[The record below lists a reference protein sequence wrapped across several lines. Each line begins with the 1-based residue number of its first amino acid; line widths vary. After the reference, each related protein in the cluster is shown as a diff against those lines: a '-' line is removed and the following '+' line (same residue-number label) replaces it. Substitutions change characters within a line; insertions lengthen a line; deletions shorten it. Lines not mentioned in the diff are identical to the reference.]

1 MPMRPFARETE
12 AALAGCDGAAFRLTT
27 GWVYQMMLL
36 AIACIDG
43 FTMTLLRVNRTDQ
56 PAAAS
61 VATRHGR
68 ALLLRAR
75 ELRGELSLAAAAR
88 RIGIRPDELGRI
100 ERGETRQV
108 RWETL
113 LGMAQA
119 YDVEVGDLL
128 VTARAESETE
138 PVYAGLLAAM
148 RSGNMA
154 RVIPPRFAG
163 DPDVVRAERGDPDH
177 DGAVTIADFAE
188 SVPAAPVR
196 RTAFRPTGR

>member
-1 MPMRPFARETE
+1 M
-12 AALAGCDGAAFRLTT
+12 
-27 GWVYQMMLL
+27 V
-36 AIACIDG
+36 
-43 FTMTLLRVNRTDQ
+43 FTMTLLRVNRTDH

-61 VATRHGR
+61 VATRQGR

-113 LGMAQA
+113 LGMAEA
-119 YDVEVGDLL
+119 YEVEVGDLL
-128 VTARAESETE
+128 VTAQAESETE

-148 RSGNMA
+148 RSGSIA
-154 RVIPPRFAG
+154 RVIPPRFVG
-163 DPDVVRAERGDPDH
+163 DPDVVRVERGDLAGDR
-177 DGAVTIADFAE
+177 AVAVADFAE
-188 SVPAAPVR
+188 SIPTAKVR
-196 RTAFRPTGR
+196 RSAFRPSGR